1 MEKLDVSVKT
11 LSSLFT
17 RGFAICMIDSFAF
30 GKREFV
36 PGNRE
41 LSRIGLFVNFFE
53 RGELQESGFEY
64 FTRN

>member
-1 MEKLDVSVKT
+1 
-11 LSSLFT
+11 
-17 RGFAICMIDSFAF
+17 MIDSFAF